1 MSDGGGPVPVK
12 EPMPA
17 GEAILDVEPAE
28 AAPAEGRPAPPDDMF
43 VTVAEQLENVR
54 RWNEER
60 GWGFGTADFS
70 AVDVSPERHADPLV
84 VDVIAVYLPGDQEL
98 DGVRRTCD
106 ELWALVSDQHPNAWC
121 WDEKCWDTRLVGRKQ
136 VRVLHGIGHQPGIRR
151 VTLDLGAHW
160 DPQNPTRSID
170 VRGVDSAH
178 AEVLAAAAHFPNW
191 VRAMDGRSVPY
202 ALLSGYQVTLVE
214 QESWRRLPCLSWNES
229 RRTVSLTAHWADVY
243 GPCWA
248 SPVCVSGA
256 TVVVP
261 TTGSITWVT
270 GESS

>member
-1 MSDGGGPVPVK
+1 MAPGRDVTDRGGAVSATEQMDPQATP
-12 EPMPA
+12 
-17 GEAILDVEPAE
+17 EARRA
-28 AAPAEGRPAPPDDMF
+28 GRPAPPDDMF
-43 VTVAEQLENVR
+43 VSVAEQLDNVG

-60 GWGFGTADFS
+60 GWGFGPADFE
-70 AVDVSPERHADPLV
+70 AVDVGPKRHGDPLV
-84 VDVIAVYLPGDQEL
+84 VDVVAVYLPGDDEL

-106 ELWALVSDQHPNAWC
+106 ELWALVASQHPNAWC
-121 WDEKCWDTRLVGRKQ
+121 WDEKCWDARRVGRKQ
-136 VRVLHGIGHQPGIRR
+136 VRVLHGIAHQPGIRR

-160 DPQNPTRSID
+160 NPQRPTRSID

-178 AEVLAAAAHFPNW
+178 AEVLAAAAHFPSW
-191 VRAMDGRSVPY
+191 IRAMDGRSVPY

-243 GPCWA
+243 GPRWA

-256 TVVVP
+256 RVVVP
-261 TTGSITWVT
+261 STGSITWAT
-270 GESS
+270 GASS